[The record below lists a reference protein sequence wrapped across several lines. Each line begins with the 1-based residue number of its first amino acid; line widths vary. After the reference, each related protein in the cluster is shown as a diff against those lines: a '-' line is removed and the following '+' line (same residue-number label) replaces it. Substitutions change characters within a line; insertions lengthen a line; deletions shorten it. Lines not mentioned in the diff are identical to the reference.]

1 MNKLDIYSR
10 LPYPLK
16 VLSASLHGFYLRWWR
31 YGRETESLV
40 EEALERDTWTADQW
54 KNWQEERLAF
64 ILHRAATKVPF
75 YRDQWQKRRAAGDR
89 SSWDYLENWPI
100 LEKQSV
106 RLKPELFLTDDI
118 NPNHMYLDHTSGTT
132 GTPLKIYLSR
142 ETVHQWY
149 ALYEARIRRWHGVS
163 IHEPWLILGG
173 QLVAPSNQEKPPFWV
188 RNLALNQLYLSSIH
202 IRKENTFHY
211 VREINRFAPTH
222 WIVYP
227 SSAASLASFVLQQQ
241 LSVIRPKVI
250 FTNAEPL
257 LSYQK
262 KLIEQAFQC
271 PVQETYGM
279 AEIVAAAS
287 ECEFG
292 NLHLFPDVG
301 ILENLDF
308 KSNLPVVDGQ
318 TGEFVCTSLLNQDM
332 PLIRYRIG
340 DAGNVSHHPHCECAR
355 NMPILTKIE
364 GRTDDMVLT
373 PDGKQIGR
381 MDPIFKTD
389 INILEGQIIQETLDF
404 TRVKV
409 VPMDGFNNED
419 VQDIIQRVH
428 QRLGESVRVEV
439 ELVDEIPRTK
449 TGKFKAV
456 VSHLQS

>member
-1 MNKLDIYSR
+1 
-10 LPYPLK
+10 
-16 VLSASLHGFYLRWWR
+16 
-31 YGRETESLV
+31 
-40 EEALERDTWTADQW
+40 
-54 KNWQEERLAF
+54 
-64 ILHRAATKVPF
+64 
-75 YRDQWQKRRAAGDR
+75 
-89 SSWDYLENWPI
+89 
-100 LEKQSV
+100 
-106 RLKPELFLTDDI
+106 
-118 NPNHMYLDHTSGTT
+118 
-132 GTPLKIYLSR
+132 
-142 ETVHQWY
+142 
-149 ALYEARIRRWHGVS
+149 
-163 IHEPWLILGG
+163 
-173 QLVAPSNQEKPPFWV
+173 
-188 RNLALNQLYLSSIH
+188 
-202 IRKENTFHY
+202 
-211 VREINRFAPTH
+211 
-222 WIVYP
+222 
-227 SSAASLASFVLQQQ
+227 
-241 LSVIRPKVI
+241 
-250 FTNAEPL
+250 

-340 DAGNVSHHPHCECAR
+340 DAGNVSHHLHCECAR